1 MRPPRFAGSRGNGGG
16 LKVAIV
22 GAGVAGLAAG
32 RTLKQAGIRSVLYEK
47 SRGPGGRVATRRVG
61 PYTFDTGAT
70 SIAPRG
76 LTIEKVM
83 LEELDRSELVEVTKP
98 IYAHANLRPQRGDP
112 TKNSVP
118 RFVYRPGINH
128 FAKLL
133 AEGLDLRLNTTVDG
147 LRRMDGKLEVE
158 GELYDRVILTPPIPQ
173 ASLLLWSIGE
183 SRSIANARY
192 RTCVSI
198 MLGYDK
204 PLPETAYHA
213 LIDVEQRHPMTWV
226 SLESTKSP
234 GRAPDGHSAIVLQMS
249 PTYSQNH
256 YQTDDEVMLRDVIP
270 WVVQLYGEDF
280 RQPVEIDTKRWKY
293 SQPELTAVFES
304 ANRANHGV
312 ILAGDGLSAGRVE
325 RAYESGV
332 EAARLILEGAE

>member
-1 MRPPRFAGSRGNGGG
+1 
-16 LKVAIV
+16 
-22 GAGVAGLAAG
+22 
-32 RTLKQAGIRSVLYEK
+32 
-47 SRGPGGRVATRRVG
+47 
-61 PYTFDTGAT
+61 
-70 SIAPRG
+70 
-76 LTIEKVM
+76 
-83 LEELDRSELVEVTKP
+83 
-98 IYAHANLRPQRGDP
+98 
-112 TKNSVP
+112 
-118 RFVYRPGINH
+118 
-128 FAKLL
+128 
-133 AEGLDLRLNTTVDG
+133 
-147 LRRMDGKLEVE
+147 MDGKLEVE